1 MFQYIFYCLILILY
15 IKSILVLLIYPW
27 QSFAYHAWKNNSCI
41 FRILSLPYRGILKLT
56 ISGWDKF
63 SMVYISKLPSKHL
76 RKWAYIGLGAR
87 LGENVVLRYQ
97 TEIWCPYTIKIGKG
111 SIIGYNNLLD
121 SRNGIDI
128 GDNVNFSANVSI
140 YTEQHD
146 HRDPNFSCSQNTKK
160 NVKIG
165 NRVWIGP
172 NVIVLPGVTIGEG
185 AVCAAGCVVTKDVLP
200 FTVVAGVPAKK
211 VNSRPVDLRYE
222 FSGKESRIY

>member
-27 QSFAYHAWKNNSCI
+27 QSFAYHAWKNNRCI

-97 TEIWCPYTIKIGKG
+97 TEIWCPYIG
-111 SIIGYNNLLD
+111 S
-121 SRNGIDI
+121 
-128 GDNVNFSANVSI
+128 
-140 YTEQHD
+140 
-146 HRDPNFSCSQNTKK
+146 TK
-160 NVKIG
+160 
-165 NRVWIGP
+165 
-172 NVIVLPGVTIGEG
+172 
-185 AVCAAGCVVTKDVLP
+185 
-200 FTVVAGVPAKK
+200 
-211 VNSRPVDLRYE
+211 
-222 FSGKESRIY
+222 